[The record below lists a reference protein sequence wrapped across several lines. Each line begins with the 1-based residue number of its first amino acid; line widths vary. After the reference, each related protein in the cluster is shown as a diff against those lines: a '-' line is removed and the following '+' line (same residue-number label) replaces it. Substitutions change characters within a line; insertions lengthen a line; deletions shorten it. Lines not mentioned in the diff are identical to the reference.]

1 MVTVAN
7 GRVICMV
14 LTRALCLLQ
23 EDSNDRCSSE
33 RLCETMTENEFLKC
47 IEKSINPPLQKM
59 KECGFQVVTYLLF

>member
-1 MVTVAN
+1 M
-7 GRVICMV
+7 
-14 LTRALCLLQ
+14 Q